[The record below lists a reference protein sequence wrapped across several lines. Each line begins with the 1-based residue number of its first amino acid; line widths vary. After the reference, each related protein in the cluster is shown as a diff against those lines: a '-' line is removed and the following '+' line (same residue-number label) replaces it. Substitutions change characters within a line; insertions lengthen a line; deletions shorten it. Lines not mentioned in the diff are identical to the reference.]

1 MRVLVIRPEPDATRT
16 ANRLDAAGH
25 AALVA
30 PVLATE
36 FLDPALPDDAALIVL
51 TSGNA
56 VRALARRP
64 DLGRLTDLAT
74 VAVGAAT
81 AAAAREVGFTSV
93 VSAEGQAAD
102 VAATVAGLGL
112 KPDTKVL
119 YPAATERADALDER
133 LAALGLDVAMVEVYR
148 TLQVEAWPVETVAAL
163 VAGAVDVVQ
172 VMSRRSGLALQAL
185 IKRHGLQA
193 AARGMACHAISA
205 EAVTPD
211 LAASFAS
218 VTIAGRPSLDGLL
231 ALLSSTDDA
240 GAGTKPSNMR

>member
-36 FLDPALPDDAALIVL
+36 FLDSPLPDDAALIVL

-81 AAAAREVGFTSV
+81 AAAARELGFTSV
-93 VSAEGQAAD
+93 VSAEGRAAD
-102 VAATVAGLGL
+102 VAATVARLGL

-148 TLQVEAWPVETVAAL
+148 TSQVEAWPVETVAAL
-163 VAGAVDVVQ
+163 AAGTVDVVQ
-172 VMSRRSGLALQAL
+172 VMSRRSGVALLALIA
-185 IKRHGLQA
+185 RHGLRA

-231 ALLSSTDDA
+231 ALLSSMDDA
-240 GAGTKPSNMR
+240 GVGTKPSNMR